1 MTADR
6 GAMTRGV
13 TFAIVLAVLGTCL
26 AGSRAAC
33 AEAAAALFAYGR
45 HLASEWTACHSA
57 EARAGPDRA
66 GGIPVIAGRPA
77 PELIGRLR
85 AFREGRRTNPV
96 MVSVAR
102 SLDERQIA
110 ALAAYFAS
118 VAPH

>member
-1 MTADR
+1 
-6 GAMTRGV
+6 MTRGV
-13 TFAIVLAVLGTCL
+13 IFAIVLAVLGTCL
-26 AGSRAAC
+26 AGCRSAC
-33 AEAAAALFAYGR
+33 AEEAAALVAYGR
-45 HLASEWTACHSA
+45 HLASECAACHSA

-77 PELIGRLR
+77 PELIERLH